1 MIVKDLVFH
10 YIIDR
15 SYAMKKLFVTT
26 VLVIYFSTAVHAG
39 ECYGQIHTVVPYLIS
54 LKTLVPKTE
63 ISTRTR
69 KSSPAEEKI
78 QPLLYAIDDKTKQ
91 IKKNLETYFQNMEI
105 VQDILT
111 VKSNHKQAFSEEQMI
126 TFQSLSKKISMEYKR
141 LQQIL
146 SSIYKE
152 KDLKDVQ
159 QEILKIDT
167 DFDKIQYSFE
177 EIILYQNLA
186 LESLS
191 ILIEDSNNMIHIVL

>member
-1 MIVKDLVFH
+1 
-10 YIIDR
+10 
-15 SYAMKKLFVTT
+15 
-26 VLVIYFSTAVHAG
+26 
-39 ECYGQIHTVVPYLIS
+39 
-54 LKTLVPKTE
+54 
-63 ISTRTR
+63 
-69 KSSPAEEKI
+69 
-78 QPLLYAIDDKTKQ
+78 
-91 IKKNLETYFQNMEI
+91 
-105 VQDILT
+105 
-111 VKSNHKQAFSEEQMI
+111 
-126 TFQSLSKKISMEYKR
+126 MEYKR

-191 ILIEDSNNMIHIVL
+191 ILVEDSNNMIHIVL